1 MIQEQAKER
10 EQELQILNQ
19 QQAKEP
25 EVQVMSQEASTT
37 GASGSAATAQ

>member
-10 EQELQILNQ
+10 EQELQVLNQ

-25 EVQVMSQEASTT
+25 EVQVLNQEASPEG
-37 GASGSAATAQ
+37 GAVTAQ

>member
-10 EQELQILNQ
+10 EQELQVLNQ

-25 EVQVMSQEASTT
+25 EVQVLNQEASPVG
-37 GASGSAATAQ
+37 GAVTAQ

>member
-10 EQELQILNQ
+10 EQELQVLNQ

-25 EVQVMSQEASTT
+25 EVQVLNQEASPAG
-37 GASGSAATAQ
+37 GAVTAQ